1 MNFCVTD
8 GESVVVT
15 RYISSKKDEA
25 ASLVSTSLRN
35 YWGFMDAN
43 CFDNDD
49 PSGFLLA
56 LNLMNM
62 QRVVITGCPSAI
74 NGKTSLWY
82 VFLIATEY
90 VIESTLTL
98 DRE

>member
-25 ASLVSTSLRN
+25 ASLVSASLHNR
-35 YWGFMDAN
+35 WQFIEAD

-49 PSGFLLA
+49 L
-56 LNLMNM
+56 
-62 QRVVITGCPSAI
+62 V
-74 NGKTSLWY
+74 
-82 VFLIATEY
+82 VFLWH
-90 VIESTLTL
+90 
-98 DRE
+98 